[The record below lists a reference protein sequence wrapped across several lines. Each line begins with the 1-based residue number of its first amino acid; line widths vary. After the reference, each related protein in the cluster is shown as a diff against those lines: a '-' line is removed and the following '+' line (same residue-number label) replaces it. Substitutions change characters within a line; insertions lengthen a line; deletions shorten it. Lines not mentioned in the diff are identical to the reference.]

1 MKLAPSEPL
10 IRLLY
15 LSGLSRNGRT
25 PTQTKPLL
33 FHLKWKSILK
43 RQILVLGFWCISN
56 CCNACNSLLV
66 FCVPRERL
74 CIWIPVS
81 SAHLLPGGH
90 VRIYSCL
97 YFRAMNTRLIRLL
110 YVEVCFHFL
119 FSGRD
124 WTRVILVDLGVVSS
138 NPNRSG
144 TKGGHTQGLD
154 ATVSRLSSFPRYPD
168 TLITRCYDTRS
179 PPPPSKCV
187 KIIVKVHG
195 CLTRWWLKPF
205 ITFFISYFI
214 LLF

>member
-1 MKLAPSEPL
+1 MAGPQPKRNPFFFTW
-10 IRLLY
+10 
-15 LSGLSRNGRT
+15 NGRAFWKDKSSYLAFDASATAAT
-25 PTQTKPLL
+25 PATPC
-33 FHLKWKSILK
+33 F
-43 RQILVLGFWCISN
+43 
-56 CCNACNSLLV
+56 

-74 CIWIPVS
+74 CIWISVS
-81 SAHLLPGGH
+81 SARLLPGGH